1 MTRQESFAAFAALW
15 DAGFDVELHARR
27 HPGMAPGEAFPLRVF
42 VKPLNRE
49 QLDKLTSV
57 LDPLEL
63 DFSADSLRSP
73 FAGGVTFN
81 IFPKGARS
89 YAV

>member
-1 MTRQESFAAFAALW
+1 MTREQALQAFDALW

-27 HPGMAPGEAFPLRVF
+27 HQNMPEAFPLRATA
-42 VKPLNRE
+42 
-49 QLDKLTSV
+49 KLTRESLDRLTAV

-63 DFSADSLRSP
+63 DFSPDSLRHP
-73 FAGGVTFN
+73 FAGGVTVN